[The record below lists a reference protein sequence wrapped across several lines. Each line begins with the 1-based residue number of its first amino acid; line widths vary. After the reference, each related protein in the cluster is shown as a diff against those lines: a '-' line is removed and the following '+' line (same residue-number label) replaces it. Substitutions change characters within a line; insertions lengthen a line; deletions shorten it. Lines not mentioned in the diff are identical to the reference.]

1 MNSSNSFNICP
12 RCGNS
17 NSLNAKYCS
26 RCGAQLK
33 VPQEA
38 VVCPKCH
45 TRNSSLANFCRN
57 CGATLKI
64 GAQTKICP
72 RCGKELNAEE
82 NVCACGYSFVT
93 LQQTE
98 PRPVNVA
105 STNKSK
111 KDKKRDKRQQQQAAL
126 EQQAEQQV
134 GKTKTTYSKKGG
146 RGFAIFATLLLAV
159 FCYFIIAP
167 ATARGILP
175 QYDKGFYYGPQSLWD
190 NPATPEKG
198 GESSS
203 AKQEQGDI
211 LFAEPDD
218 TTGDT
223 TDPSGTGEQ
232 TPTEPD
238 TGSETGGTTGDN
250 TGAGDNTGTG
260 DNTGAGDGT
269 GNDNNTTNPPA
280 ETDGEIHYV
289 YGFSCI
295 KDIIDFGKNFKT
307 LQDQEGGA
315 FAYLIENVGTAGFII
330 LILVALFIITAAFH
344 AVVCIVR
351 IFTQHRSKRMNVLY
365 LVLAIVTTLLVVLM
379 VCSQL
384 LPQTEGFLAT
394 VKAFFAPMNGQ
405 AGAHYGNALFLIPI
419 YYWVFWLYSC
429 LAKAKK
435 VKKEA

>member
-111 KDKKRDKRQQQQAAL
+111 KDKKRDKKHQQQEAVS
-126 EQQAEQQV
+126 EQQPQQG

-146 RGFAIFATLLLAV
+146 RGFAIFATLLLAA
-159 FCYFIIAP
+159 FCYLIIAP

-190 NPATPEKG
+190 NPTAPG
-198 GESSS
+198 GEAN

-211 LFAEPDD
+211 LFAEPDG
-218 TTGDT
+218 TAGGDT
-223 TDPSGTGEQ
+223 TDTSGTGGQ
-232 TPTEPD
+232 TPTEPG
-238 TGSETGGTTGDN
+238 TGGETGGNTGDN
-250 TGAGDNTGTG
+250 TGAGDNIGAG
-260 DNTGAGDGT
+260 DNTGAG
-269 GNDNNTTNPPA
+269 GNDNTPA
-280 ETDGEIHYV
+280 ETDGEVHYV

-351 IFTQHRSKRMNVLY
+351 IFTQRRSKRMNVLY

-405 AGAHYGNALFLIPI
+405 AGAAYGNALFLIPI

>member
-57 CGATLKI
+57 CGATLKV

-72 RCGKELNAEE
+72 RCGKEIGAEE

-111 KDKKRDKRQQQQAAL
+111 KDKKRDKRQQHAVD
-126 EQQAEQQV
+126 EQQTVQQG

-167 ATARGILP
+167 EGVRGILP
-175 QYDKGFYYGPQSLWD
+175 QYDKGFYYGPRSLWG
-190 NPATPEKG
+190 NPA
-198 GESSS
+198 GEQSSL
-203 AKQEQGDI
+203 KQDQGDA
-211 LFAEPDD
+211 LYAEPEDASD
-218 TTGDT
+218 GTTTPDQGET
-223 TDPSGTGEQ
+223 GGEQ
-232 TPTEPD
+232 TPTTPD
-238 TGSETGGTTGDN
+238 QGDGTTNPDQSGTTTPPTGGEDN
-250 TGAGDNTGTG
+250 TGSGDGAGSDNTP
-260 DNTGAGDGT
+260 
-269 GNDNNTTNPPA
+269 TTPPA
-280 ETDGEIHYV
+280 TDEGKIHYV
-289 YGFSCI
+289 YGLSCI
-295 KDIIDFGKNFKT
+295 QDIIDFGKNFKT

-315 FAYLIENVGTAGFII
+315 FAYLIENVGNAGFII
-330 LILVALFIITAAFH
+330 LILVAFFIVTAAFH
-344 AVVCIVR
+344 AVVCIIR
-351 IFTQHRSKRMNVLY
+351 IFTQRRSKGMNVLY

-394 VKAFFAPMNGQ
+394 IKSFFAPMNGQ
-405 AGAHYGNALFLIPI
+405 EGAHYGNALFLIPI

>member
-57 CGATLKI
+57 CGATLKV

-72 RCGKELNAEE
+72 RCGKEIGAEE

-111 KDKKRDKRQQQQAAL
+111 KDKKRDKRQQHAVD
-126 EQQAEQQV
+126 EQQTVQQG

-167 ATARGILP
+167 EGVRGILP
-175 QYDKGFYYGPQSLWD
+175 
-190 NPATPEKG
+190 
-198 GESSS
+198 
-203 AKQEQGDI
+203 
-211 LFAEPDD
+211 
-218 TTGDT
+218 
-223 TDPSGTGEQ
+223 
-232 TPTEPD
+232 TE
-238 TGSETGGTTGDN
+238 
-250 TGAGDNTGTG
+250 
-260 DNTGAGDGT
+260 
-269 GNDNNTTNPPA
+269 
-280 ETDGEIHYV
+280 
-289 YGFSCI
+289 
-295 KDIIDFGKNFKT
+295 
-307 LQDQEGGA
+307 
-315 FAYLIENVGTAGFII
+315 
-330 LILVALFIITAAFH
+330 
-344 AVVCIVR
+344 R
-351 IFTQHRSKRMNVLY
+351 
-365 LVLAIVTTLLVVLM
+365 
-379 VCSQL
+379 L
-384 LPQTEGFLAT
+384 LPIRAKRAANKRLLRPTKATEQ
-394 VKAFFAPMNGQ
+394 P
-405 AGAHYGNALFLIPI
+405 IPTR
-419 YYWVFWLYSC
+419 VELR
-429 LAKAKK
+429 LPRRAAKITR
-435 VKKEA
+435 VRTIRLPLPPQRTKEKFTTFTA